1 MTSKSKKK
9 TLMRG
14 WKMGGSPILDAEIR
28 EDPLRS
34 RDLNKI
40 RRRATLEDV
49 EPTNKEQVEHN
60 SKKQDEQDSFKDRQE
75 DQNMPSA

>member
-1 MTSKSKKK
+1 MTSESKKK
-9 TLMRG
+9 MLVRG

-40 RRRATLEDV
+40 GRWATLEDV

-60 SKKQDEQDSFKDRQE
+60 KKQDEQDSFKDRQE